1 MVAEEHMIMEE
12 AKELLGLCLV
22 IAWLSF
28 VKNEGYLKLGRKGI
42 IFGIAI
48 TGLPIVS
55 WIIVEKVEEGR
66 ENQECF

>member
-1 MVAEEHMIMEE
+1 MMMEE

-28 VKNEGYLKLGRKGI
+28 VKNESYLKLGRTGI